1 MPGTWRLLS
10 HTADTGIEARGAT
23 LGEVV
28 AAAVEGL
35 VGSMFAPPAG
45 VPTGAP
51 MEAAVPGGEPTE
63 VLVELLAEVLFRFE
77 VDDVVPF
84 DPSVETDDEGGMHLH
99 AVAVPAS
106 GLEVVG
112 PPVKAITYHEL
123 TVEHRP
129 DGWWA
134 RVIFDV

>member
-1 MPGTWRLLS
+1 MPGTWRLFS

-23 LGEVV
+23 LGEVA

-35 VGSMFAPPAG
+35 VGSMFGHPPG
-45 VPTGAP
+45 TPTGAS
-51 MEAAVPGGEPTE
+51 MEAAVPGGEPGE

-84 DPSVETDDEGGMHLH
+84 EPSVETDDEGAMHLH
-99 AVAVPAS
+99 AVAVPSS

-112 PPVKAITYHEL
+112 PPVKAVTYHEL
-123 TVEHRP
+123 SVEHRP
-129 DGWWA
+129 DGWHA